1 MVEEKKDKMFED
13 TVKQFKETV
22 EEKITELK
30 NVIQDEYLPKTET
43 KFKENVFLT
52 VGISLLIGF
61 FAGFVFCLTGKHCG
75 NKR

>member
-1 MVEEKKDKMFED
+1 MTEEKKDKMFED
-13 TVKQFKETV
+13 AVKQVKEVV

-30 NVIQDEYLPKTET
+30 TVIQDDYLPKTET

-61 FAGFVFCLTGKHCG
+61 FTGIIFCLTGKHCG
-75 NKR
+75 KKK

>member
-1 MVEEKKDKMFED
+1 MAEEKKDKMFED
-13 TVKQFKETV
+13 AVKQVKEVV

-30 NVIQDEYLPKTET
+30 TVIQDDYLPKTET

-61 FAGFVFCLTGKHCG
+61 FTGVIFCLTGKHCG
-75 NKR
+75 NKK

>member
-1 MVEEKKDKMFED
+1 MTEEKKDKMFED
-13 TVKQFKETV
+13 AVKQVKEVV

-30 NVIQDEYLPKTET
+30 TVIQDDYLPKTET

-61 FAGFVFCLTGKHCG
+61 FTGIIFCLTGKHCG
-75 NKR
+75 NKK